1 MTKCTFSLTIGRAQD
16 QKNSLGGTTE
26 T

>member
-1 MTKCTFSLTIGRAQD
+1 MTKCTFPLTIGRAQD